1 LAGKSFTSE
10 PSGDKWLPD
19 KTVGGYWLKV
29 KVCMA
34 GQVQIGKWQKA
45 KLRLVL
51 TGFFS
56 LLTAKSVAIG

>member
-1 LAGKSFTSE
+1 
-10 PSGDKWLPD
+10 LPD
-19 KTVGGYWLKV
+19 KTVGGYWHKD

-34 GQVQIGKWQKA
+34 GQVQIGGKWQKA

-51 TGFFS
+51 TDFFS